1 MLQSVSQLHQ
11 RYIFV
16 LALSVLAIG
25 GCSERDI
32 LMPDDFAPA
41 SLVVDGNSLV
51 GNGRIAWLN
60 DSVEVIVARDSDA
73 ANVSPLQRK
82 VLGSLVKL
90 PISKRTQLEKFL
102 ASHYQAEVF
111 GTLSGG
117 EAVTPKLS
125 NSSEIWRL
133 IRSPV
138 VCVPLSE
145 DIDDDCKFSIGF
157 ECNWDP
163 EHGIE
168 IRFDSN
174 DAPVEVGSQGDFF

>member
-1 MLQSVSQLHQ
+1 MMISIDPPVCRCLELRHLELRHLKLLH
-11 RYIFV
+11 
-16 LALSVLAIG
+16 LKLLH
-25 GCSERDI
+25 
-32 LMPDDFAPA
+32 LKT
-41 SLVVDGNSLV
+41 
-51 GNGRIAWLN
+51 
-60 DSVEVIVARDSDA
+60 

-145 DIDDDCKFSIGF
+145 DIDEDCKFSIGF